1 MRLIWT
7 EDAMNDYHHNIDFLL
22 ERWTTRIAQ
31 EFIEQVEDILELI
44 AIFPEM
50 YPLSNYKSVRKV
62 VIRKQIS
69 LFYKIDGENI
79 LLLRFWNNYQNPR
92 KLKF

>member
-7 EDAMNDYHHNIDFLL
+7 ADAMNDYHTNIEFLL
-22 ERWTTRIAQ
+22 ERWTTDVAQ
-31 EFIEQVEDILELI
+31 EFIEQVEDILALI
-44 AIFPEM
+44 VVFPEM
-50 YPLSNYKSVRKV
+50 YPLSDYKNVRKA

-69 LFYKIDGENI
+69 LFYRIDGENI
-79 LLLRFWNNYQNPR
+79 LLLRFWNNYQHPE